1 MANGHRIAGCCRQMR
16 LVTERSRPLKLA
28 DMLRKLKWPSVKLK
42 TRNGGGMRHISG
54 EPCRNVLHA
63 HPRSHC
69 ISLSMQVLFSQNDY
83 AWFESCREQE
93 RIQKAEQARQ
103 ETERIL
109 RDQQAE
115 VDKKKADMIRRDV
128 AREEVKSRKQLE
140 AAAKNAEAQSKAD
153 ARIAAALDAGRQML
167 QKRREE
173 FDSKQRLNEE
183 RRR

>member
-1 MANGHRIAGCCRQMR
+1 M
-16 LVTERSRPLKLA
+16 
-28 DMLRKLKWPSVKLK
+28 
-42 TRNGGGMRHISG
+42 
-54 EPCRNVLHA
+54 
-63 HPRSHC
+63 
-69 ISLSMQVLFSQNDY
+69 
-83 AWFESCREQE
+83 
-93 RIQKAEQARQ
+93 
-103 ETERIL
+103 
-109 RDQQAE
+109 
-115 VDKKKADMIRRDV
+115 DKKKADMIRRDV